1 MIKIFI
7 ILFLLMSSCTTS
19 NSEKEKQKSQH
30 KHSGYDTKMFAIE
43 IRSME
48 LNEEDFNLNTLGSP
62 YPVVFRLFENN
73 RLIWKEVLGSLRGR
87 HAFRHNDATKIISF
101 NKNNSYRVVI
111 KDDGLITFP
120 DTWGGGEWDVGVWP
134 FEQLVENKMYKGTSW
149 IEILCHPIDEMDYR
163 LNKQIVDS

>member
-1 MIKIFI
+1 MIRSYI
-7 ILFLLMSSCTTS
+7 ILLLLIFSCGTR
-19 NSEKEKQKSQH
+19 NSEKEKQKSQQ
-30 KHSGYDTKMFAIE
+30 KYSGHDTKMFAVE

-48 LNEEDFNLNTLGSP
+48 LNDKDFNLNTLGSP

-87 HAFRHNDATKIISF
+87 HAFKHNDATKIISF
-101 NKNNSYRVVI
+101 NKKNSYRIVI

-134 FEQLVENKMYKGTSW
+134 FDQLQGNKMYKGTSW
-149 IEILCHPIDEMDYR
+149 IEVLCHPISEMDYR
-163 LNKQIVDS
+163 LNKQILDS